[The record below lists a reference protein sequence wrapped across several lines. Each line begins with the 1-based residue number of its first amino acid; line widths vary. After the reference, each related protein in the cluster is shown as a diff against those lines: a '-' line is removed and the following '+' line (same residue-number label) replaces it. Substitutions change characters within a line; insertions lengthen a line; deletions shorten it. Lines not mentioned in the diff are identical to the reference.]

1 LLINNCKLYYV
12 SLGYSLARLR
22 FRLASVMESD
32 SGQKLLLEIFSPNTY
47 SVYPIKM
54 MDIKLA
60 KTSEEDFMVTLIVPF
75 IYPSVRLD
83 ADQAY
88 GQFTAINNSS

>member
-1 LLINNCKLYYV
+1 MI
-12 SLGYSLARLR
+12 
-22 FRLASVMESD
+22 
-32 SGQKLLLEIFSPNTY
+32 
-47 SVYPIKM
+47 
-54 MDIKLA
+54 DIKLA
-60 KTSEEDFMVTLIVPF
+60 KTSEKNFMVTIIVPF